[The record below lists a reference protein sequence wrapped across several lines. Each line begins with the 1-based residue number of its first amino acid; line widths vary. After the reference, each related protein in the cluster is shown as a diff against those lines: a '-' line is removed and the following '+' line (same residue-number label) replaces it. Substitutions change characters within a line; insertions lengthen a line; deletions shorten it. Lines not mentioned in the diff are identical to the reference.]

1 VGSIEEENLM
11 IRATLAT
18 LALAA
23 TLTGAAAAQN
33 PTTPPKP
40 ANANLASHKPPM
52 HKVREAQPGL
62 LKQAKITA
70 TAAEETAL
78 TAVPGG
84 KVTSREIE
92 RKKGALVY
100 AFHIKTDGT
109 EGYQA
114 VTVDATNGTVLSN
127 EHANPMKKAAK
138 PDTAKRK
145 PPQQ

>member
-1 VGSIEEENLM
+1 M

-18 LALAA
+18 LALTA

-33 PTTPPKP
+33 PTTAPKQT
-40 ANANLASHKPPM
+40 NANLATHKPPV

-62 LKQAKITA
+62 LKQAKISA
-70 TAAEETAL
+70 TVAEETAL
-78 TAVPGG
+78 AAVPGG
-84 KVTSREIE
+84 KVTAREIE
-92 RKKGALVY
+92 RRKGALVY
-100 AFHIKTDGT
+100 AFHVRTDGQ

-127 EHANPMKKAAK
+127 EHASPMKKPLK